1 MGITLGL
8 GAALSWGL
16 ADYFVAL
23 AARSAGALR
32 VALAFH
38 LAALIPL
45 TALVLATGALT
56 NVTSGAVLV
65 FALLGVAGWLS
76 YLAFYR
82 ALAIGPISLLSP
94 IVSGYSAVTVVLAVL
109 IAGERLS
116 AVEAGAVLVT
126 IAGVIVVS
134 ADMSRIGA
142 LRIDRR
148 ALPGIAL
155 AIAAMV
161 LFGGFVF
168 GISYDRDQL
177 GWLAPIFLARGFT
190 AAFLILHSGRRGTL
204 RWRDPSP
211 IVVLL
216 IVLIALLDTG
226 GYVLFNFGVGHAQT
240 SLVATASAPYALVPV
255 LMGTVLLSERLSRTQ
270 WAGIA
275 IVCGGLVLIGAAA

>member
-1 MGITLGL
+1 VGITLGL

-45 TALVLATGALT
+45 TALVLTTGALT
-56 NVTSGAVLV
+56 NVTPGEVLA
-65 FALLGVAGWLS
+65 FALLGAAGWLS

-116 AVEAGAVLVT
+116 AVEAWALLVT

-134 ADMSRIGA
+134 ADVSRIGA

-148 ALPGIAL
+148 SWHAVAL

-161 LFGGFVF
+161 RCSRHFRASRRLP
-168 GISYDRDQL
+168 RC
-177 GWLAPIFLARGFT
+177 ARGD
-190 AAFLILHSGRRGTL
+190 RRGG
-204 RWRDPSP
+204 P
-211 IVVLL
+211 L
-216 IVLIALLDTG
+216 ISRSWPRAKRAR
-226 GYVLFNFGVGHAQT
+226 GHDHDRTPPCT
-240 SLVATASAPYALVPV
+240 SA
-255 LMGTVLLSERLSRTQ
+255 
-270 WAGIA
+270 
-275 IVCGGLVLIGAAA
+275 

>member
-1 MGITLGL
+1 M
-8 GAALSWGL
+8 
-16 ADYFVAL
+16 
-23 AARSAGALR
+23 
-32 VALAFH
+32 
-38 LAALIPL
+38 
-45 TALVLATGALT
+45 
-56 NVTSGAVLV
+56 
-65 FALLGVAGWLS
+65 
-76 YLAFYR
+76 
-82 ALAIGPISLLSP
+82 
-94 IVSGYSAVTVVLAVL
+94 
-109 IAGERLS
+109 
-116 AVEAGAVLVT
+116 
-126 IAGVIVVS
+126 IVVS

-148 ALPGIAL
+148 SPHGIAL

-168 GISYDRDQL
+168 GISYDRERI

-216 IVLIALLDTG
+216 IALIALLDTG

-240 SLVATASAPYALVPV
+240 SLVATASAPYAMVPV

>member
-1 MGITLGL
+1 VGITLGL

-45 TALVLATGALT
+45 TALVLATDALA
-56 NVTSGAVLV
+56 NVTPGEVMV
-65 FALLGVAGWLS
+65 YALLGAAGWLS

-94 IVSGYSAVTVVLAVL
+94 IVSGYAAVTVVLAVL

-116 AVEAGAVLVT
+116 AVEGGAVLVT

-134 ADMSRIGA
+134 ADVSRIPA

-148 ALPGIAL
+148 AFHGVAL

-168 GISYDRDQL
+168 GISYERERI

-190 AAFLILHSGRRGTL
+190 AAFLILHSGRRGSL

-211 IVVLL
+211 IMVLL

-255 LMGTVLLSERLSRTQ
+255 LMGTALLSERLSRTQ

>member
-23 AARSAGALR
+23 AARSVGALR

-56 NVTSGAVLV
+56 NVTSGEVLV
-65 FALLGVAGWLS
+65 FALLGAAGWLS

-134 ADMSRIGA
+134 ADVSRIGA

-148 ALPGIAL
+148 SLSGIGL

-168 GISYDRDQL
+168 GISYDREQL

-190 AAFLILHSGRRGTL
+190 AAFLILHSGRRTL

-211 IVVLL
+211 IVMLL

-255 LMGTVLLSERLSRTQ
+255 LMGTALLSERLSRTQ